1 MTNLYWISEAVKL
14 VGEGKYNINSVKEIS
29 VTESCLEMGR
39 NVTGCQNDED
49 YEDCTTRQYMHAF
62 LKHCECV
69 PFSMKTKK
77 NVQKIQIS

>member
-39 NVTGCQNDED
+39 NVTGCQNDEA